1 MFNTLEKPKSLAQYI
16 NQYQKF
22 VQWNMSDI
30 IFLIYRILCIQSFV
44 LKTGTLI

>member
-1 MFNTLEKPKSLAQYI
+1 MCYTLEKPKSLAQYI

-22 VQWNMSDI
+22 VQWNI